1 MIPPIHETNLKMS
14 ADSSNIVIV
23 GGGFAGTTLARRLE
37 KKLPENWQL
46 TMLSQRNCIT
56 YQPLLAEVVGA
67 SMLPGHAVAPIRQI
81 VNRTRF
87 WMATVTD
94 VDFDRRELH
103 FEAEDTGVLRYE
115 HLVLACGMTVN
126 VNMLP
131 GMAEHALPL
140 RSVGDALYLRNRI
153 VARMEQAEMQDDPE
167 RRCWLTTF
175 VVVGGGLSGVE
186 VAGELSDFVRASQ
199 RYYPRID
206 ARDCRVILVHNLDRI
221 LPELHAGLADF
232 ALTKMKKRGIDF
244 RLNTLVA
251 RADEKGVELR
261 SGERIDAGTVVCA
274 VGIAPTELV
283 ERLPLPKQRGR
294 IETAPDMSVAG
305 HSGVWALGDCAA
317 VVNAHD
323 GRPSPPT
330 AQFATRQAEQLADN
344 LLRSLHGEET
354 RPFSYESRGQLATIG
369 NQRAV
374 AEIFGVKLT
383 GLIAWLLRR
392 GVYLANFPT
401 LGRKVRVL
409 FEWIWACF
417 FPPDI
422 AHLGLSRTPL
432 ARPDADDQPQA
443 PAKPE

>member
-1 MIPPIHETNLKMS
+1 MPIHETNLKML
-14 ADSSNIVIV
+14 ANSSNIVIV

-37 KKLPENWQL
+37 RRLPEHWQL

-67 SMLPGHAVAPIRQI
+67 SMMPGHAVAPIRQI

-103 FEAEDTGVLRYE
+103 FEAEDMGVLRHE

-131 GMAEHALPL
+131 GMAGHALPL
-140 RSVGDALYLRNRI
+140 RSVGDALYLSNRI
-153 VARMEQAEMQDDPE
+153 LARMEQAEMQDDPE

-186 VAGELSDFVRASQ
+186 VAGELNDFVRASR

-206 ARDCRVILVHNLDRI
+206 ARDCRVILVHNSDRI

-232 ALTKMKKRGIDF
+232 ALTKMKNRGIDF

-251 RADEKGVELR
+251 RADENGVELQ
-261 SGERIDAGTVVCA
+261 SGERIDAGTVVCT

-283 ERLPLPKQRGR
+283 ERFPLPKQRGR

-305 HSGVWALGDCAA
+305 QSGVWALGDCAA

-323 GRPSPPT
+323 GRLCPPA
-330 AQFATRQAEQLADN
+330 AQLATRQAEQLADN
-344 LLRSLHGEET
+344 LLRILHDNNT

-374 AEIFGVKLT
+374 AEIFGVRLS

-401 LGRKVRVL
+401 LSRKVRVL
-409 FEWIWACF
+409 FEWIWTCF

-432 ARPDADDQPQA
+432 VRSDAGDQPQA
-443 PAKPE
+443 PPKPE